1 MRKFFLKIKF
11 MKYSKYQIDIFE
23 EIKSGVGNLLVE
35 ACAGSGKTTTLIN
48 ALNNINENKKVLF
61 CAFNTDI
68 VKELE
73 KKIGKRENVEISTI
87 HSLGRKII
95 RTNLRKDIEL
105 NEYKYNL
112 QLYREIDNYCEKY
125 QNVNKKNV
133 HNINKLIS
141 LMRSNLTCDEEG
153 GIDIIKKYGIV
164 CNRSELRVAIDMIEW
179 GMNNTDVIDYT
190 DMIFLP
196 NILNMQPWKCQYDY
210 VFVDEAQDLSAAQ
223 LATVLKCQKINTR
236 YVFVGD
242 PNQAIYGFSGSDAE
256 SFEKIKNLPNMKLM
270 PLSISYRCGKN
281 IVKLVQNIVPSIQY
295 EESNIDGEV
304 KYDADLS
311 EIKDGDMII
320 CRNNAPLMDI
330 YYNLLRQGKKCYVKG
345 RGIDE
350 DENGFGNNLIRLIE
364 STNIEPLNISL
375 QEDGVFMRLCTKLAQ
390 LRDRMMAEYDIDE
403 DIALCTIPCTN
414 LIDKI
419 NTLKIIGENFNTAS
433 ELKEEIKKIFNNKN
447 EEGISLSTVH
457 KSKGLEADNVYIAF
471 PSLMP
476 SKTATKKWEITQ
488 EYNLK
493 YVAITRAKKTLG
505 FIKEDKDSPFLKKN
519 FLFKLKGNDS
529 VLKTI
534 PQEKLQTETV
544 KDFEKKEIKSLKSI
558 KGAKKE
564 TNLLSFGNKT
574 VKLKKI

>member
-1 MRKFFLKIKF
+1 
-11 MKYSKYQIDIFE
+11 MKYSKYQLDIFE

-105 NEYKYNL
+105 NEYKYSL

-125 QNVNKKNV
+125 QSVNKKNV

-141 LMRSNLTCDEEG
+141 LMRSNLVCDEEG
-153 GIDIIKKYGIV
+153 GIDIMKKYGIV

-236 YVFVGD
+236 YIFVGD

-281 IVKLVQNIVPSIQY
+281 IVKLAQTIVPSIQY

-304 KYDADLS
+304 KYDADLN

-345 RGIDE
+345 SGIDE

-390 LRDRMMAEYDIDE
+390 LRDRMMTEYDIDE
-403 DIALCTIPCTN
+403 DIALGTIPCTN

-433 ELKEEIKKIFNNKN
+433 ELKEEIKKIFNNKD

-476 SKTATKKWEITQ
+476 SKTATKKWEIAQ

-493 YVAITRAKKTLG
+493 YVAITRAKKILG

-519 FLFKLKGNDS
+519 FLFKLKENDS

-534 PQEKLQTETV
+534 QQEKLQTETV

-558 KGAKKE
+558 KSAKKE

>member
-1 MRKFFLKIKF
+1 
-11 MKYSKYQIDIFE
+11 MKYSKYQLDIFE

-105 NEYKYNL
+105 NEYKYSL

-141 LMRSNLTCDEEG
+141 LMRSNLVCDEEG
-153 GIDIIKKYGIV
+153 GIDVIKKYGIV

-179 GMNNTDVIDYT
+179 GMSNTDVIDYT

-236 YVFVGD
+236 YIFVGD

-281 IVKLVQNIVPSIQY
+281 IVKLAQTIVPSIQY
-295 EESNIDGEV
+295 EDSNIDGEV

-330 YYNLLRQGKKCYVKG
+330 YYNLIRQGKKCYVKG
-345 RGIDE
+345 SGIDE
-350 DENGFGNNLIRLIE
+350 DENGFGNNLIKLIE
-364 STNIEPLNISL
+364 STNIESLNISL

-403 DIALCTIPCTN
+403 DIALGAIPCAN

-433 ELKEEIKKIFNNKN
+433 ELKEEIKKIFNNKD

-476 SKTATKKWEITQ
+476 SKTATKKWEIAQ

-534 PQEKLQTETV
+534 QQEKLQTETV

-558 KGAKKE
+558 KITKKE

>member
-1 MRKFFLKIKF
+1 
-11 MKYSKYQIDIFE
+11 MKYSKYQLDIFE

-35 ACAGSGKTTTLIN
+35 ACAGSGKTTTLVN
-48 ALNNINENKKVLF
+48 ALNHINENKKVLF

-73 KKIGKRENVEISTI
+73 KKIGERENVEISTI

-105 NEYKYNL
+105 NEYKYKL

-125 QNVNKKNV
+125 NKVNKKNIY
-133 HNINKLIS
+133 NINRLIS
-141 LMRSNLTCDEEG
+141 LMRSNLVCDEEG

-164 CNRSELRVAIDMIEW
+164 CNRSELRVAVDMIEW

-196 NILNMQPWKCQYDY
+196 NVLNMQPWKCQYDY

-236 YVFVGD
+236 YIFVGD

-281 IVKLVQNIVPSIQY
+281 IVKLAQDIVPSIQY
-295 EESNIDGEV
+295 DESNINGKV

-330 YYNLLRQGKKCYVKG
+330 YYNLLRQGKKCYIKG
-345 RGIDE
+345 RDIDE
-350 DENGFGNNLIRLIE
+350 DENGFGNNLIRLVE
-364 STNIEPLNISL
+364 SVNIEPLNIDL
-375 QEDGVFMRLCTKLAQ
+375 QEDGVFMRLCAKLAQ
-390 LRDRMMAEYDIDE
+390 LRDRMMAEYDIFDE
-403 DIALCTIPCTN
+403 DVALCTNPCIN

-419 NTLKIIGENFNTAS
+419 NTLKIIGEKINTAS
-433 ELKEEIKKIFNNKN
+433 ELKEEIKKIFNSKNK
-447 EEGISLSTVH
+447 EGISLSTVH
-457 KSKGLEADNVYIAF
+457 KAKGLEADNVYIAF

-493 YVAITRAKKTLG
+493 YVAITRAKKKLG

-534 PQEKLQTETV
+534 QQEKLQTETV
-544 KDFEKKEIKSLKSI
+544 EDFEKKEIKSLKSL
-558 KGAKKE
+558 KAAKKE

>member
-1 MRKFFLKIKF
+1 
-11 MKYSKYQIDIFE
+11 MKYSKYQLDIFE

-141 LMRSNLTCDEEG
+141 LMRSNLVCDEEG

-179 GMNNTDVIDYT
+179 GMNNTDAIDYT

-281 IVKLVQNIVPSIQY
+281 IVKLAQNIVPSIQY
-295 EESNIDGEV
+295 EESNIDGKV

-403 DIALCTIPCTN
+403 DIALGTIPCTN

-529 VLKTI
+529 VLKAI

-544 KDFEKKEIKSLKSI
+544 KDFEKKEIKSLKSL
-558 KGAKKE
+558 KDAKKE

>member
-1 MRKFFLKIKF
+1 
-11 MKYSKYQIDIFE
+11 MKYSKYQLDIFE

-73 KKIGKRENVEISTI
+73 KKIGKKENVEISTI

-125 QNVNKKNV
+125 QNINKKNV

-141 LMRSNLTCDEEG
+141 LMRSNLVCDEEG
-153 GIDIIKKYGIV
+153 GIDIMKKYGIV

-236 YVFVGD
+236 YIFVGD

-281 IVKLVQNIVPSIQY
+281 IVKLAQTIVPSIQY

-304 KYDADLS
+304 KYDADLN

-330 YYNLLRQGKKCYVKG
+330 YYNLIRQGKKCYVKG
-345 RGIDE
+345 SGIDE
-350 DENGFGNNLIRLIE
+350 DENGFGNNLIKLIE
-364 STNIEPLNISL
+364 STNIESLNISL

-403 DIALCTIPCTN
+403 DIALGTIPCTN

-433 ELKEEIKKIFNNKN
+433 ELKEEIKKIFNNQN

-476 SKTATKKWEITQ
+476 SKTATKKWEIAQ

-534 PQEKLQTETV
+534 QQEKLQTETV

-558 KGAKKE
+558 KSTKKE

>member
-1 MRKFFLKIKF
+1 
-11 MKYSKYQIDIFE
+11 MKYSKYQLDIFE

-141 LMRSNLTCDEEG
+141 LMRSNLVCDEEG
-153 GIDIIKKYGIV
+153 GIDIMKKYGIV

-236 YVFVGD
+236 YIFVGD

-256 SFEKIKNLPNMKLM
+256 SFEKIKNLPNVKLM

-281 IVKLVQNIVPSIQY
+281 IVKLAQNIVPSIQY
-295 EESNIDGEV
+295 EDSNIDGEV

-330 YYNLLRQGKKCYVKG
+330 YYNLIRQGKKCYVKG
-345 RGIDE
+345 SGIDE

-390 LRDRMMAEYDIDE
+390 LRDRMMTEYDIDE
-403 DIALCTIPCTN
+403 DIALGTIPCTN

-433 ELKEEIKKIFNNKN
+433 ELKEEIKKIFNNKD

-476 SKTATKKWEITQ
+476 SKTATKKWEIAQ

-534 PQEKLQTETV
+534 QQEKLQTETV

-558 KGAKKE
+558 KSTKKE

>member
-1 MRKFFLKIKF
+1 
-11 MKYSKYQIDIFE
+11 MKYSKYQLDIFE

-105 NEYKYNL
+105 NEYKYSL

-125 QNVNKKNV
+125 QSVNKKNV

-141 LMRSNLTCDEEG
+141 LMRSNLVCDEEG
-153 GIDIIKKYGIV
+153 GIDIMKKYGIV

-236 YVFVGD
+236 YIFVGD

-281 IVKLVQNIVPSIQY
+281 IVKLAQTIVPSIQY

-304 KYDADLS
+304 KYDADLN

-330 YYNLLRQGKKCYVKG
+330 YYNLLCQGKKCYVKG
-345 RGIDE
+345 SGIDE

-390 LRDRMMAEYDIDE
+390 LRDRMMTEYDIDE
-403 DIALCTIPCTN
+403 DIALGTIPCTN

-433 ELKEEIKKIFNNKN
+433 ELKEEIKKIFNNKD

-476 SKTATKKWEITQ
+476 SKTATKKWEIAQ

-493 YVAITRAKKTLG
+493 YVAITRAKKILG

-534 PQEKLQTETV
+534 QQEKLQTETV

-558 KGAKKE
+558 KSAKKE

>member
-1 MRKFFLKIKF
+1 
-11 MKYSKYQIDIFE
+11 MKYSKYQLDIFE

-141 LMRSNLTCDEEG
+141 LMRSNLACDEEG
-153 GIDIIKKYGIV
+153 GIDVIKKYGIV

-179 GMNNTDVIDYT
+179 GMNNTDAIDYT

-236 YVFVGD
+236 YIFVGD

-281 IVKLVQNIVPSIQY
+281 IVKLAQNIVPSIQY

-375 QEDGVFMRLCTKLAQ
+375 QEDGVFMRLCTKLVQ

-403 DIALCTIPCTN
+403 DIALGTIPCTN

-419 NTLKIIGENFNTAS
+419 NILKIIGENFNTAS

-558 KGAKKE
+558 KGVKKE

>member
-1 MRKFFLKIKF
+1 
-11 MKYSKYQIDIFE
+11 MKYSKYQLDIFE

-105 NEYKYNL
+105 NEYKYSL

-141 LMRSNLTCDEEG
+141 LMRSNLVYDEEG
-153 GIDIIKKYGIV
+153 GIDVIKKYGIV

-242 PNQAIYGFSGSDAE
+242 PNQAIYGFSGSDVE

-281 IVKLVQNIVPSIQY
+281 IVKLAQNIVPSIQY

-311 EIKDGDMII
+311 KIKDGDMII

-403 DIALCTIPCTN
+403 DIALGAIPCTN

-433 ELKEEIKKIFNNKN
+433 ELKEEIKKIFNNKT

-534 PQEKLQTETV
+534 QQEKLQTETV

-558 KGAKKE
+558 KGVKKE
-564 TNLLSFGNKT
+564 TDLLSFGSKT

>member
-1 MRKFFLKIKF
+1 ME
-11 MKYSKYQIDIFE
+11 YSKYQLDIFE

-105 NEYKYNL
+105 NEYKYSL

-141 LMRSNLTCDEEG
+141 LMRSNLVCDEEG
-153 GIDIIKKYGIV
+153 GIDVIKKYGIV

-179 GMNNTDVIDYT
+179 GMSNTDAIDYT

-236 YVFVGD
+236 YIFVGD

-281 IVKLVQNIVPSIQY
+281 IVKLAQNIVPSIQY

-330 YYNLLRQGKKCYVKG
+330 YYNLIRQGKKCYVKG
-345 RGIDE
+345 SGIDE

-403 DIALCTIPCTN
+403 DTALGTIPCTN

-433 ELKEEIKKIFNNKN
+433 ELKEEIKKIFNNQN

-476 SKTATKKWEITQ
+476 FKTATKKWEITQ

-493 YVAITRAKKTLG
+493 YVAITRAKKILG

-534 PQEKLQTETV
+534 QQEKLQTETV

-558 KGAKKE
+558 KSIKKE
-564 TNLLSFGNKT
+564 TNLLSFGSKT

>member
-1 MRKFFLKIKF
+1 
-11 MKYSKYQIDIFE
+11 MKYSKYQLDIFE

-105 NEYKYNL
+105 NEYKYSL

-125 QNVNKKNV
+125 QSVNKKNV

-141 LMRSNLTCDEEG
+141 LMRSNLVCDEEG
-153 GIDIIKKYGIV
+153 GIDIMKKYGIV

-236 YVFVGD
+236 YIFVGD

-281 IVKLVQNIVPSIQY
+281 IVKLAQTIVPSIQY

-304 KYDADLS
+304 KYDADLN

-345 RGIDE
+345 SGIDE

-390 LRDRMMAEYDIDE
+390 LRDRMMTEYDIDE
-403 DIALCTIPCTN
+403 DIALGTIPCTN

-433 ELKEEIKKIFNNKN
+433 ELKEEIKKIFNNKD

-476 SKTATKKWEITQ
+476 SKTATKKWEIAQ

-493 YVAITRAKKTLG
+493 YVAITRAKKILG

-534 PQEKLQTETV
+534 QQEKLQTETV

-558 KGAKKE
+558 KSAKKE

>member
-1 MRKFFLKIKF
+1 
-11 MKYSKYQIDIFE
+11 MKYSKYQLDIFE

-141 LMRSNLTCDEEG
+141 LMRSNLVCDEEG
-153 GIDIIKKYGIV
+153 GIDIMKKYGIV

-179 GMNNTDVIDYT
+179 GMSNTDVIDYT

-236 YVFVGD
+236 YIFVGD

-281 IVKLVQNIVPSIQY
+281 IVKLAQTIVPSIQY

-304 KYDADLS
+304 KYDADLN

-330 YYNLLRQGKKCYVKG
+330 YYNLIRQGKKCYVKG
-345 RGIDE
+345 SGIDE

-375 QEDGVFMRLCTKLAQ
+375 QEDGVFMRLCAKLTQ
-390 LRDRMMAEYDIDE
+390 LRDRMMVEYDIDE
-403 DIALCTIPCTN
+403 DIALGTIPCTN

-433 ELKEEIKKIFNNKN
+433 ELKEEIKKIFNNQN

-476 SKTATKKWEITQ
+476 SKTATKKWEIAQ

-534 PQEKLQTETV
+534 QQEKLQTETV

-558 KGAKKE
+558 KSTKKE